1 VIHVLDQLI
10 QNRHWLVLT
19 GAGVSAESG
28 VPTYRDRH
36 GVWQRKPPVKHQ
48 EFIQQH
54 SARQRFWSRNMVG
67 WRFMASAKPNIAH
80 KTLADLE
87 IIGHVGC
94 LVTQNVDGLHQR
106 AGSQK
111 VIDLHGRVDTVTC
124 ISCQLKFPRQP
135 LQLWLEQNNPDYA
148 ALSGAIAPDGDADID
163 ELDYSA
169 MQIPDCEY
177 CGGILK
183 PDAVFYGDSVPMG
196 RLADA
201 EREMRNAEGLVVIG
215 SSLTTYSGYRFCLWA
230 QQQNKPI
237 VIVNQGATRADI
249 IATQCTDENCS
260 HVLKSWLQRVN

>member
-1 VIHVLDQLI
+1 MINVLDQLI
-10 QNRHWLVLT
+10 QHTHWLVLT

-36 GVWQRKPPVKHQ
+36 GVWQRKPPVTHQ
-48 EFIQQH
+48 EFIQDH
-54 SARQRFWSRNMVG
+54 TARQRFWSRNMVG
-67 WRFMASAKPNIAH
+67 WRFMVSAKPNIAH
-80 KTLADLE
+80 NTLVDLE
-87 IIGHVGC
+87 AIGYVGC

-135 LQLWLEQNNPDYA
+135 LQQWLEQNNPDYA

-169 MQIPDCEY
+169 MQIPYCEY

-183 PDAVFYGDSVPMG
+183 PDAVFYGDSVPVQ

-201 EREMRNAEGLVVIG
+201 EREMLNAKGLVVVG

-230 QQQNKPI
+230 QQQKKPI
-237 VIVNQGATRADI
+237 VIINQGATRADT

-260 HVLKSWLQRVN
+260 QVLQNWLQRVN